1 MNPVLKYRGG
11 KLREIP
17 AFIHQAPQR
26 FNRYFEPFL
35 GGGSVFFHLEPR
47 RAVIGDVNGRLIAFY
62 TQLRDHYPEMRRQL
76 DGLQR
81 TYEENQARFEE
92 LKRLHPD
99 QRCENRNEALYY
111 ALREEYNHPTG
122 QYLEGVLYFF
132 INKTAYSG
140 MLRFNA
146 SGEYNVPFGRYRHF
160 NTAVVSQAHSAL
172 LQRAAVLHADYLQL
186 FNMAQPGDF
195 MFLDPPYDCVFN
207 DYGNVQAADGFN
219 EAAHRRLAADFQN
232 LNCPALM
239 VIGST
244 PLTEALYAPYVQGRY
259 EKRYAVNIRNR
270 FQSSATHMI
279 VRNY

>member
-1 MNPVLKYRGG
+1 VNPVLKYRGG
-11 KLREIP
+11 KQREIP
-17 AFIHQAPQR
+17 AFIDQVPQN
-26 FNRYFEPFL
+26 FTRYFEPFL

-47 RAVIGDVNGRLIAFY
+47 IAVLGDVNGKLITFY
-62 TQLRDHYPEMRRQL
+62 TQLRNQYPLMRRQL
-76 DGLQR
+76 AALQQ
-81 TYEENQARFEE
+81 TYEENQALYEE

-122 QYLEGVLYFF
+122 QYLDGTLYFF

-146 SGEYNVPFGRYRHF
+146 NGEYNVPFGRYRHF
-160 NTAVVSQAHSAL
+160 NTGVITQAHSRL
-172 LQRAAVLHADYLQL
+172 LQNAAIFRADYLQL
-186 FNMAQPGDF
+186 FNMAQAADF
-195 MFLDPPYDCVFN
+195 MFLDPPYDCTFN
-207 DYGNVQAADGFN
+207 DYGNVQTADGFN
-219 EAAHRRLAADFQN
+219 EAAHRRLAADFRN

-244 PLTEALYAPYVQGRY
+244 PLTEALYAPLVRGRY

-270 FQSSATHMI
+270 FQSAATHMI